1 MGTKKLFFTAYKKK
15 IYTSKNFID
24 LSKKKYFLH
33 ENIFSCSKGTVLK
46 FEKDRLIK
54 IFDISPKMVFYQ
66 KKKIIWTI

>member
-66 KKKIIWTI
+66 KKKK